1 MAFETETESR
11 RSIGG
16 AIAAAVVG
24 VVLGGGITFAA
35 GAAADN
41 TQLPSAE
48 EIAVN
53 KDSAFMGSVQYG
65 DREGRY

>member
-1 MAFETETESR
+1 MAFETQTESR
-11 RSIGG
+11 RSIGP

-24 VVLGGGITFAA
+24 VVLGGIAAFTA

-41 TQLPSAE
+41 STLPSAE

-53 KDSAFMGSVQYG
+53 KDNAFMGSVQYG
-65 DREGRY
+65 DREGR